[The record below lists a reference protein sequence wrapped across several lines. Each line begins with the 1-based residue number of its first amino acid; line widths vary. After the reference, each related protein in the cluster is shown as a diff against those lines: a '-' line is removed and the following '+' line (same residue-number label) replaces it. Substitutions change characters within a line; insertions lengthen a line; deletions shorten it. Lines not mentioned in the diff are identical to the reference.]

1 MHTIR
6 LKVNDK
12 IYEKLLWLL
21 SKFSKDEIEIVVENS
36 TFSNDQKYLEKE
48 LLEIMSGEAKFIG
61 VEEAEEQLEK
71 SIKKH
76 ENRI

>member
-12 IYEKLLWLL
+12 IYENLLWLL

-48 LLEIMSGEAKFIG
+48 LNEILAGEAKFIG

-71 SIKKH
+71 SIMKH
-76 ENRI
+76 ENHI

>member
-21 SKFSKDEIEIVVENS
+21 SKFSKDEIEIVVENT

-48 LLEIMSGEAKFIG
+48 LMEIMSGEAKFLG
-61 VEEAEEQLEK
+61 VEEAEARLEK
-71 SIKKH
+71 SIKQH

>member
-21 SKFSKDEIEIVVENS
+21 SKFSKDEIEIVIES
-36 TFSNDQKYLEKE
+36 SSFSNDQKYLEKE
-48 LLEIMSGEAKFIG
+48 LNEIISGQAKFIG
-61 VEEAEEQLEK
+61 VEEVEERLEK
-71 SIKKH
+71 SIKQH

>member
-21 SKFSKDEIEIVVENS
+21 SKFSKDEIEIMVENS
-36 TFSNDQKYLEKE
+36 TFSTDQKYLEKE
-48 LLEIMSGEAKFIG
+48 LNEIISGEAKFIG
-61 VEEAEEQLEK
+61 FEEAEERLEK
-71 SIKKH
+71 SIKQH

>member
-12 IYEKLLWLL
+12 IYDKLLWLL
-21 SKFSKDEIEIVVENS
+21 NKFSKDEIEIVVEDS
-36 TFSNDQKYLEKE
+36 TFNHDQKYLEKE
-48 LLEIMSGEAKFIG
+48 LQEINSGEAKFIG
-61 VEEAEEQLEK
+61 VEEAEERLDNR
-71 SIKKH
+71 IKKH

>member
-48 LLEIMSGEAKFIG
+48 LKEIMSGEAKFIG
-61 VEEAEEQLEK
+61 VEEAEERLEK

>member
-12 IYEKLLWLL
+12 IYEKLLWFL

-48 LLEIMSGEAKFIG
+48 LKEIMSGEAKFID
-61 VEEAEEQLEK
+61 VEEAEERLEK

>member
-36 TFSNDQKYLEKE
+36 TFSSDQKYLEKE
-48 LLEIMSGEAKFIG
+48 LIEILSGEAKFIG
-61 VEEAEEQLEK
+61 VEEAEDRLEK

>member
-21 SKFSKDEIEIVVENS
+21 SKFSKDEIEIVIES
-36 TFSNDQKYLEKE
+36 SSFSNDKKYLEKE
-48 LLEIMSGEAKFIG
+48 LNEIISGEAKFIG
-61 VEEAEEQLEK
+61 VEEVEERLEK
-71 SIKKH
+71 SIKQH

>member
-12 IYEKLLWLL
+12 IYDKLLWLL
-21 SKFSKDEIEIVVENS
+21 SKFSKDEIEILVENS

-48 LLEIMSGEAKFIG
+48 LNEIISGEARFIG
-61 VEEAEEQLEK
+61 VEEAEERLEK
-71 SIKKH
+71 SLKQH

>member
-6 LKVNDK
+6 LKVSDN

-36 TFSNDQKYLEKE
+36 TFNNDQHYLEKE
-48 LLEIMSGEAKFIG
+48 LNEIISGEAKFIG
-61 VEEAEEQLEK
+61 VEEAEARLEK
-71 SIKKH
+71 SINQH
-76 ENRI
+76 EDRI

>member
-36 TFSNDQKYLEKE
+36 TFSSDQKYLEKE
-48 LLEIMSGEAKFIG
+48 LMEIMSGEAKFIG
-61 VEEAEEQLEK
+61 VEEAEERLEK

>member
-21 SKFSKDEIEIVVENS
+21 SKFSKDEIEIVVEDS
-36 TFSNDQKYLEKE
+36 TFNNEQKYLEKE
-48 LLEIMSGEAKFIG
+48 LNEIISGEAKFISI
-61 VEEAEEQLEK
+61 EEAEERLDK
-71 SIKKH
+71 SIKQH

>member
-12 IYEKLLWLL
+12 IYDKLLWLL
-21 SKFSKDEIEIVVENS
+21 SKFSRDEVEIEVEDS
-36 TFSNDQKYLEKE
+36 TFIHDQKYLEKE
-48 LLEIMSGEAKFIG
+48 LQEIISGEANFIG
-61 VEEAEEQLEK
+61 VEEAEERL
-71 SIKKH
+71 SNRIKKH

>member
-21 SKFSKDEIEIVVENS
+21 SKFGKDEIEIIVENS

-48 LLEIMSGEAKFIG
+48 LNEILSGEAKFIG
-61 VEEAEEQLEK
+61 VEEAEEQLTQ
-71 SIKKH
+71 IT
-76 ENRI
+76 ENR

>member
-12 IYEKLLWLL
+12 IYDKLLWLL
-21 SKFSKDEIEIVVENS
+21 SKFSKDEIEIVVENP
-36 TFSNDQKYLEKE
+36 TFDNDQKYLEKE
-48 LLEIMSGEAKFIG
+48 LNEIISGEAKFMSA
-61 VEEAEEQLEK
+61 EEAEERLEK
-71 SIKKH
+71 SMKQH

>member
-12 IYEKLLWLL
+12 IYDKLMWLL
-21 SKFSKDEIEIVVENS
+21 SKFSKDEIEIDVENS
-36 TFSNDQKYLEKE
+36 IFTADQKYLEKE
-48 LLEIMSGEAKFIG
+48 LKEIISGEAKFIG
-61 VEEAEEQLEK
+61 VEEAEERLEK
-71 SIKKH
+71 SIKQH